1 MNIRQII
8 GDNVRCHRHKLEWSQ
23 QRLGIET
30 GLHHDYI
37 GRLERGLE
45 NVSADNI
52 VKFAVAFS
60 TEPSSLLIENHCTNN
75 GLS

>member
-8 GDNVRCHRHKLEWSQ
+8 GDNVRCYRHKLEWSQ
-23 QRLGIET
+23 EKLGTEC

-45 NVSADNI
+45 NIGVENLVKLASALS
-52 VKFAVAFS
+52 V
-60 TEPSSLLIENHCTNN
+60 EPSNLMIRNN
-75 GLS
+75 CFSNNT

>member
-1 MNIRQII
+1 M
-8 GDNVRCHRHKLEWSQ
+8 EWSQ
-23 QRLGIET
+23 QKLGLET

-52 VKFAVAFS
+52 AKIAGVFN
-60 TEPSSLLIENHCTNN
+60 TDPSNLLIENHCLGSTRA
-75 GLS
+75 

>member
-1 MNIRQII
+1 MNIRQVI
-8 GDNVRCHRHKLEWSQ
+8 GDNVRCCRHKLEWSQ
-23 QRLGIET
+23 QKLGTET

-52 VKFAVAFS
+52 AKIAVVFK
-60 TEPSSLLIENHCTNN
+60 TEPANLLIENYCIDGKN
-75 GLS
+75 L